1 MDENRAIQEI
11 KQGSEE
17 ALCRLIEQYTAYV
30 STIVMRVL
38 GQTMSLSDV
47 EEVTADVFLA
57 LWHNAASI
65 QADGVKG
72 WLGSVARNK
81 AKNRLRQAKQELPLE
96 ENVLIIDGAAPEAA
110 LEKKERQQIVR
121 EAILSMDQPTRDI
134 FLRHY
139 YYCQGVMTISEE
151 MQLNV
156 STVKSHLRR
165 GREKLRVILQD
176 RLL

>member
-1 MDENRAIQEI
+1 MDENRAVQEI
-11 KQGSEE
+11 TKGSEE
-17 ALCRLIEQYTAYV
+17 ALCWLIERYTAYV

-38 GQTMSLSDV
+38 GDAMSLADA
-47 EEVTADVFLA
+47 EEVTADVFLS

-65 QADGVKG
+65 QSDGVKG

-81 AKNRLRQAKQELPLE
+81 AKNKLRQAKQELPLE
-96 ENVLIIDGAAPEAA
+96 ENVLVIDDAVPERA
-110 LEKKERQQIVR
+110 LEMKERQKLVR
-121 EAILSMDQPTRDI
+121 TAVLAMEQPTRDI

-139 YYCQGVMTISEE
+139 FYCQSVMTISEE

-165 GREKLRVILQD
+165 GREKLRQVLQD
-176 RLL
+176 SLL